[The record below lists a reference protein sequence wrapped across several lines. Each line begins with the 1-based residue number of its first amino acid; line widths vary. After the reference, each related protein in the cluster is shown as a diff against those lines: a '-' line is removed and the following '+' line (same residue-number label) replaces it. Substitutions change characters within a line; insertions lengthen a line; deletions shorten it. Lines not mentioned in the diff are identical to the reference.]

1 MAGHQSNTETM
12 ADNTNLD
19 DLSKAELIDR
29 IETLETQVAEAN
41 SGYTRRSVIAA
52 AAGIAGAGAL
62 GVYAT
67 GTASAAPSGTFPD
80 AGDDP
85 LAKIRADR
93 IRYIASTSQPPAP
106 STGRVLTYVDDG
118 DLP

>member
-1 MAGHQSNTETM
+1 MF
-12 ADNTNLD
+12 DNTNLNKLD
-19 DLSKAELIDR
+19 KTDLIKR
-29 IETLETQVAEAN
+29 IETLEAELAAKD

-52 AAGIAGAGAL
+52 AAGIAGAGAM

-80 AGDDP
+80 SGDDP

-93 IRYIASTSQPPAP
+93 IRYIARTSQPSAPA
-106 STGRVLTYVDDG
+106 SGRVLTYVDDG